1 MHFMNTIRTLL
12 SLSIIFILSCN
23 SPSNPLEVQPP
34 YKIEKQLV
42 TENAMVVTAHPLASD
57 IGVQTLKDGG
67 NAVDAAIAV
76 NFALAVVYPRA
87 GNIGGGGFMIVRT
100 KDGQSQALDFRE
112 KAPKAATRDMYL
124 DKDGNVV
131 EGLSRNGALAVGV
144 PGVVSGMVKAHEKYG
159 KLSWNQ
165 LLEPAIQLAKTGF
178 LLTQP
183 EAETLNKFQEEFSKH
198 NRHNTVFQQKEW
210 TIKDKIIQPELA
222 TTLELIRDQKEAG
235 FYEGVVATQ
244 LIDEVKAGNGIMT
257 HEDLKGYNAIWRDP
271 IYFEYDNYRLI
282 SMPPPSSGGIAL
294 AQMLAML
301 EHYPLNEYGFQ
312 STKAVHLI
320 AEAER
325 RAYADRAEHL
335 GDSDF
340 VKVPTSQMIK
350 ESYLNQRMKSFDANK
365 ASVSKEIKAGKLLAE
380 SEETTHFS
388 IVDKEGNAV
397 SLTTTLNSNFG
408 SKTVVKGAGF
418 FLNNEMDDFSAKP
431 GVPNQFGLV
440 GNEANAIEPEKRMLS
455 SMTPTIIEKDKEL
468 FLVVGTPGGSTII
481 TSVLQVFLNL
491 VEFDLGLK
499 DAVHN
504 KRFHHQWLPD
514 QIYMEEATLSSKV
527 VSELKSLGHKIEER
541 SSIGRVE
548 AILKIGNE
556 LEGVADNRGD
566 DDASGY

>member
-1 MHFMNTIRTLL
+1 MNLLKTIILL
-12 SLSIIFILSCN
+12 SLFALTSCN
-23 SPSNPLEVQPP
+23 TPTAVKTPPP
-34 YKIEKQLV
+34 YKIEKQLI
-42 TENAMVVTAHPLASD
+42 TENAMVVTAHPIASD
-57 IGVQTLKDGG
+57 IGVQILKAGG

-76 NFALAVVYPRA
+76 KFALAVVYPRA

-100 KDGQSQALDFRE
+100 NDGTSEALDFRE
-112 KAPKAATRDMYL
+112 KAPKSASRDMYL
-124 DKDGNVV
+124 DDKGNVK
-131 EGLSRNGALAVGV
+131 EGLSRNGAMAVGV
-144 PGVVSGMVKAHEKYG
+144 PGVVDGMVKAHEKYG
-159 KLSWNQ
+159 KLPWDQ
-165 LLEPAIQLAKTGF
+165 LLQPAITLARKGF

-183 EAETLNKFQEEFSKH
+183 EAEVLNEFQDDFTKY
-198 NRHNTVFQQKEW
+198 NRHKSVFQQQKWSINDKLIQKELAI
-210 TIKDKIIQPELA
+210 TLSLIKDK
-222 TTLELIRDQKEAG
+222 KGAG
-235 FYEGVVATQ
+235 FYEGPVADK
-244 LIDEVKAGNGIMT
+244 LVAEVKAGKGIIT
-257 HEDLKGYNAIWRDP
+257 LKDLKSYQAIWRKP

-301 EHYPLNEYGFQ
+301 EPYPLEEYGFH

-340 VKVPTSQMIK
+340 YNVPVNQLID
-350 ESYLNQRMKSFDANK
+350 EAYLKNRMKSFDSAK
-365 ASVSKEIKAGKLLAE
+365 ASVSTAVAAGKVIAE

-408 SKTVVKGAGF
+408 SKTVVQGAGF

-440 GNEANAIEPEKRMLS
+440 GNEANAVAPEKRMLS

-491 VEFDLGLK
+491 VEFDLSLK

-514 QIYMEEATLSSKV
+514 QIYVEEGALSPKV
-527 VSELKSLGHKIEER
+527 VTELESLGHKTEDR
-541 SSIGRVE
+541 GPIGRVE
-548 AILKIGNE
+548 AILKTKNG

>member
-1 MHFMNTIRTLL
+1 MNTLKILLLFTLVL
-12 SLSIIFILSCN
+12 LFSCKTA
-23 SPSNPLEVQPP
+23 PVEPP
-34 YKIEKQLV
+34 YKIEKQLI

-57 IGVQTLKDGG
+57 VGVQILKDGG

-100 KDGQSQALDFRE
+100 KNGESTALDFRE
-112 KAPKAATRDMYL
+112 KAPKSASRDMYL
-124 DKDGNVV
+124 DKEGNVV
-131 EGLSRNGALAVGV
+131 EGLSRSGALAVGV
-144 PGVVSGMVKAHEKYG
+144 PGAVDGMVKAHQKFG
-159 KLSWNQ
+159 KLPWKQ
-165 LLEPAIQLAKTGF
+165 LVEPSILLARDGY

-183 EAETLNKFQEEFSKH
+183 EAETLNKFQEEFKKY
-198 NRHNTVFQQKEW
+198 NRHKTVFQQQTWK
-210 TIKDKIIQPELA
+210 IRDKIVQSELA
-222 TTLELIRDQKEAG
+222 TTLELIRDNKEAG
-235 FYEGVVATQ
+235 FYEGPVADK
-244 LIDEVKAGNGIMT
+244 LVAEVQAGKGIIT
-257 HEDLKGYNAIWRDP
+257 KEDLKAYEAVWRKP
-271 IYFEYDNYRLI
+271 IYFNYDNYRLI

-301 EHYPLNEYGFQ
+301 EPYPLDKYGFQ
-312 STKAVHLI
+312 STKSVHLI
-320 AEAER
+320 TEAER

-340 VKVPTSQMIK
+340 YKVPRNQLID
-350 ESYLNQRMKSFDANK
+350 EQYLLQRMKSFDPAK
-365 ASVSKEIKAGKLLAE
+365 ASVSESVEAGKMLAE

-408 SKTVVKGAGF
+408 SKTVVQGAGF

-431 GVPNQFGLV
+431 GVPNLYGLV
-440 GNEANAIEPEKRMLS
+440 GNEANAIAPEKRMLS

-491 VEFDLGLK
+491 VEYDLGLK
-499 DAVHN
+499 EAVHN

-514 QIYMEEATLSSKV
+514 QLFIEKGSLSEKV
-527 VSELKSLGHKIEER
+527 VGELEKMGHQVKER
-541 SSIGRVE
+541 GSIGRVE
-548 AILKIGNE
+548 AILKSNNK